1 MNVKELIASQPPEAI
16 AALLLGRFRNQPDGR
31 NARERAMKR
40 LIKFIKDLD
49 RIKPIESGHLILGI
63 FHVDDDGDY
72 LDPCLYCKEELAAGF
87 QPKSELAALESIE
100 GLADEELE
108 RLAHL
113 RVFPEAYAFEFS
125 PWHEILGYEI
135 DTRNACDVGATEL
148 CAAVIWEMTFF
159 GFDEDRVEAE
169 RRKLDKAAR
178 EAEEIRKLPEEEQ
191 RKYYVPMDEVFAEF
205 DIPEQTEE
213 EKQEAHRN
221 LCREVLSNNLRTY
234 QALKRYVMSGT

>member
-1 MNVKELIASQPPEAI
+1 M
-16 AALLLGRFRNQPDGR
+16 
-31 NARERAMKR
+31 
-40 LIKFIKDLD
+40 
-49 RIKPIESGHLILGI
+49 
-63 FHVDDDGDY
+63 
-72 LDPCLYCKEELAAGF
+72 
-87 QPKSELAALESIE
+87 
-100 GLADEELE
+100 
-108 RLAHL
+108 
-113 RVFPEAYAFEFS
+113 
-125 PWHEILGYEI
+125 
-135 DTRNACDVGATEL
+135 

-178 EAEEIRKLPEEEQ
+178 EAEEIRKLPEEDQ

-205 DIPEQTEE
+205 DILEQTEE

>member
-31 NARERAMKR
+31 DARERAMKR

-72 LDPCLYCKEELAAGF
+72 LDPCLYCKEELVAGF
-87 QPKSELAALESIE
+87 QPKPELAALESIE

-125 PWHEILGYEI
+125 PWNEILGYEI
-135 DTRNACDVGATEL
+135 DTRNTCDVEATEL

-159 GFDEDRVEAE
+159 GFDEERVEAE
-169 RRKLDKAAR
+169 RRKLDEAAR
-178 EAEEIRKLPEEEQ
+178 EAEEIRKLPEEAQ

-221 LCREVLSNNLRTY
+221 ICLEVLTNNLRTY
-234 QALKRYVMSGT
+234 QALKKYVMLET